1 VAVRLLGLVGPVP
14 PDPLT
19 HTEEGTEPVQNSG
32 QLLILAVFAAFGVG
46 VLSRGRRQQRE
57 TQLTQSRV
65 RVGTEVM
72 MTSGLYGTVVDVADD
87 GTIRVETSPGI
98 VSRWDRRAVAR
109 IISSPDDTAESAEP
123 AETAPAAE
131 AGVPM
136 PVEPVERVE
145 PAEPALPVEPARP
158 NRDAAPPDR
167 A

>member
-1 VAVRLLGLVGPVP
+1 V
-14 PDPLT
+14 

-32 QLLILAVFAAFGVG
+32 QLLILAVFVVFAVW

-72 MTSGLYGTVVDVADD
+72 MTSGLYGRVVEVADD
-87 GTIRVETSPGI
+87 ATIRVETSPGI

-109 IISSPDDTAESAEP
+109 IISSPDEV
-123 AETAPAAE
+123 AETPPAAE
-131 AGVPM
+131 AQTPT
-136 PVEPVERVE
+136 
-145 PAEPALPVEPARP
+145 PAEPVLPVEPAVP

-167 A
+167 D